1 MNRHVCKP
9 NSKLVQSAAQACPE
23 PSDEEPSF
31 HSDEECEAIFSQKSE
46 SDDLVS
52 DCLDENL
59 SDSSDN
65 EEEMVFID
73 EFLEEENDYQSGD
86 QYSQDTDHLYL
97 VSFFKILL
105 KWQALFFVSDHAL
118 SFLLLFFRSMLYI
131 LSATSTL
138 ATELYR
144 KFPSNI
150 YQLNK
155 FISFDKDVF
164 HYMNFQIV
172 FIWLKVLRFPKN
184 VGMLYSQTM
193 L

>member
-46 SDDLVS
+46 SDDLVRN
-52 DCLDENL
+52 CLDENL

-73 EFLEEENDYQSGD
+73 EFLEEENDYQSDD

-97 VSFFKILL
+97 VFFLRYCLSGRLYFLCRIMHC
-105 KWQALFFVSDHAL
+105 LFYYYFLDQCCIF
-118 SFLLLFFRSMLYI
+118 FLL
-131 LSATSTL
+131 
-138 ATELYR
+138 
-144 KFPSNI
+144 P
-150 YQLNK
+150 Q
-155 FISFDKDVF
+155 
-164 HYMNFQIV
+164 H
-172 FIWLKVLRFPKN
+172 
-184 VGMLYSQTM
+184 
-193 L
+193 

>member
-73 EFLEEENDYQSGD
+73 EFFEEENDYQSDD

-97 VSFFKILL
+97 VSIFCVGSCTVFFITI
-105 KWQALFFVSDHAL
+105 F
-118 SFLLLFFRSMLYI
+118 
-131 LSATSTL
+131 
-138 ATELYR
+138 
-144 KFPSNI
+144 
-150 YQLNK
+150 
-155 FISFDKDVF
+155 
-164 HYMNFQIV
+164 
-172 FIWLKVLRFPKN
+172 
-184 VGMLYSQTM
+184 
-193 L
+193 

>member
-73 EFLEEENDYQSGD
+73 EFLEEENDYQSDD

-155 FISFDKDVF
+155 FISFDKDCFKKYVVC
-164 HYMNFQIV
+164 Q
-172 FIWLKVLRFPKN
+172 K
-184 VGMLYSQTM
+184 
-193 L
+193 

>member
-1 MNRHVCKP
+1 MNRHVCKL

-73 EFLEEENDYQSGD
+73 EFLEEENDYQSDD

-118 SFLLLFFRSMLYI
+118 SFLLLFLDQCCIFFL
-131 LSATSTL
+131 L
-138 ATELYR
+138 
-144 KFPSNI
+144 P
-150 YQLNK
+150 Q
-155 FISFDKDVF
+155 
-164 HYMNFQIV
+164 H
-172 FIWLKVLRFPKN
+172 
-184 VGMLYSQTM
+184 
-193 L
+193 